1 MPSFLKF
8 LVVGT
13 IGFIINTIGLVLG
26 VRVGL
31 KPSIAGPL
39 GAEVAII
46 SNFALNNLWT
56 FSNKSITS
64 WDVLPMKF
72 IQFNILS
79 LGSVLIQFVSLK
91 IGETIFGLEKF
102 KKPVLNLLFFPKLG
116 MVKFFLGIPI
126 FKTLSDK
133 ITAYF
138 VFYVAGVG
146 VGLIANYA
154 VYSLIIWK

>member
-13 IGFIINTIGLVLG
+13 IGFIINTIGLVFG

-79 LGSVLIQFVSLK
+79 LGSVFIQFVFLK
-91 IGETIFGLEKF
+91 VGEAIFGLEKF
-102 KKPVLNLLFFPKLG
+102 KKPVLSLFFH
-116 MVKFFLGIPI
+116 
-126 FKTLSDK
+126 KTLPFKMLTDK